1 MTAQVSNGAD
11 SARKGP
17 TPSTLRIG
25 KRYRPNRLK
34 GPYDVIVIGSGMGGL
49 TTAALLSQA
58 GKKVLV
64 LEQHYT
70 AGGFTHAYDRN
81 GYEWD
86 VGVHYIGDMG
96 ADTVAKQVMDRISG
110 GRLHWA
116 PMDACYDRGFYGDA
130 SFDFIAGKDQ
140 FIAQLEKRF
149 PQEKHAIHAYV
160 KLLSKIGG
168 AMQVSTLTKLIPP
181 GLSRWVKP
189 VANVV
194 LPREM
199 NQTTWDV
206 LSGLTKNEEL
216 ISILCT
222 QWGDYGVPPRQ
233 SSFLIHALVARHY
246 LFGGYYPIGGAS
258 QIAATIIPT
267 VQASG
272 GEVFTYANV
281 KQILIEK
288 GQAVGV
294 VMEDGTEIRAPIVV
308 SSAGIHNTFEKL
320 VPAATSK
327 KYGYDR
333 QIKSVKP
340 SCGHLGMYIG
350 LKEDAA
356 ALNLPRTN
364 YWVYPDFQ
372 HDKNVEA
379 FFADGSKPF
388 PVVYISFPSAKDPSF
403 ASRYPGR
410 STIEIVAPVP
420 AGEFDPWY
428 DKPWGKR
435 GDDYEALKEAYAQR
449 MLDVLYEKVP
459 QIKGKIDYYEVSTP
473 LSTNYFCAYQHGE
486 VYGLNHDTERFAQ
499 SWLQVQTK
507 IPGLYLTGQ
516 DVLSCGVVG
525 AMMAGCMTSIKI
537 LGVNGFKLAYELF
550 APKKKS
556 SDLKQTAVQAKT

>member
-1 MTAQVSNGAD
+1 MATSTASASD

-25 KRYRPNRLK
+25 KRYRPTRLQ
-34 GPYDVIVIGSGMGGL
+34 GPYDAIVIGSGMGGL

-110 GRLHWA
+110 GRLQWA
-116 PMDACYDRGFYGDA
+116 PMDDCYDRGFFGEDT
-130 SFDFIAGKDQ
+130 FDFVTGKDQ
-140 FIAQLEKRF
+140 FIARLEQRF
-149 PQEKHAIHAYV
+149 PQEKAAIRAYV
-160 KLLSKIGG
+160 SLLGKIGG
-168 AMQVSTLTKLIPP
+168 AMQMSTLTKLIPP
-181 GLSRWVKP
+181 SVSGWIKP
-189 VANVV
+189 VADWM
-194 LPREM
+194 LPGEM
-199 NQTTWDV
+199 NKTTWEV
-206 LSGLTKNEEL
+206 LSGLTRNEEL

-246 LFGGYYPIGGAS
+246 LFGGFYPVGGAS

-281 KQILIEK
+281 KQILIENDR
-288 GQAVGV
+288 ATGV
-294 VMEDGTEIRAPIVV
+294 IMEDGTEIRAPIVV
-308 SSAGIHNTFEKL
+308 SSAGVLNTFEKL
-320 VPAATSK
+320 LPSATSK
-327 KYGYDR
+327 KFGYDK
-333 QIKSVKP
+333 QVKTVKP

-356 ALNLPRTN
+356 SLQLPRTN
-364 YWVYPDFQ
+364 FWVYPDYQ
-372 HDKNVEA
+372 HDRNVEA
-379 FFADGSKPF
+379 FFTDASKPF

-403 ASRYPGR
+403 SSRYPGR

-486 VYGLNHDTERFAQ
+486 VYGLNHDTERFSQ

-525 AMMAGCMTSIKI
+525 AMMAGCITSIKV
-537 LGVNGFKLAYELF
+537 LGVSGLKLAYELF

-556 SDLKQTAVQAKT
+556 ATPKAQMAQAKM